1 MPLRLLHTSDWHLGH
16 TLHDLPRDVEHRA
29 FLDWLLEQLQTQEVD
44 ALLVAGDIFDVANP
58 SAAAQHQLYD
68 FVATAR
74 HRFPNLGIVLV
85 GGNHDSAARLD
96 APDPL
101 LRALKV
107 HVVGGLPRGTDRA
120 LDPDRLLVPLQD
132 RSGAVAAWVVAVPF
146 LRPSDLLPVERAGMD
161 PLVEGV
167 RDVYAE
173 AFAVARSRRQAGQAL
188 IATGHA
194 YLTGTKLSELSER
207 KILGGNQHA
216 LPVDIFPADATYV
229 ALGHLHLHQSVGR
242 ESVRYSG
249 SPIPLSMTEASYD
262 HQALLVE
269 LDGDRF
275 LSARSLL
282 IPRAV
287 QLLRVPA
294 AEPEPLDA
302 VLMQLTRLAPRGAT
316 PEDGRPFL
324 EVQALLEELDPE
336 AKTKIEA
343 ACEGKEA
350 RLVKVTFT
358 RTGHGGGLADVVQ
371 EQTLGELKPEEVLQR
386 LHARDFKKP
395 PPADL
400 LAAFHELLELV
411 KQEDEA

>member
-1 MPLRLLHTSDWHLGH
+1 MPFRLLHTSDWHLGH
-16 TLHDLPRDVEHRA
+16 TLHDLPREVEHRA
-29 FLDWLLEQLQTQEVD
+29 FLDWLLEQLQVEDVD

-68 FVATAR
+68 FLATAR
-74 HRFPNLGIVLV
+74 RRFPNLGIVLV

-101 LRALKV
+101 LRALDV
-107 HVVGGLPRGTDRA
+107 RVVGGLPRGNDRA
-120 LDPDRLLVPLQD
+120 LDPDRLLVPLRD
-132 RSGAVAAWVVAVPF
+132 RGGAVAAWVVAVPF
-146 LRPSDLLPVERAGMD
+146 LRPSDLDPVEREGAD

-167 RDVYAE
+167 RAVYAQ
-173 AFAVARSRRQAGQAL
+173 AFTLARACRQSGQAL

-216 LPVDIFPADATYV
+216 LPVDIFPDDVSYV

-242 ESVRYSG
+242 ESVRYCG

-275 LSARSLL
+275 VGARSLL

-287 QLLRVPA
+287 ELLRVPVTG
-294 AEPEPLDA
+294 PEPLDA
-302 VLMQLTRLAPRGAT
+302 VLAQLTGLAPRGTT
-316 PEDGRPFL
+316 PDDRRPFL
-324 EVQALLEELDPE
+324 EVQALLEELDPQ
-336 AKTKIEA
+336 AKARIEA

-371 EQTLGELKPEEVLQR
+371 EQTLGELKPEDVLQR
-386 LHARDFKKP
+386 LHARDFKTP